1 MEQINRIRLMEE
13 CLDESRNAVDRL
25 NAALDSYFAV
35 RSKYMALVEY
45 YDDGQWRRDFDDD
58 EAGKLPPDLKRGV
71 LSEDA
76 VWNLIEDHRA
86 ALERMKEILSNE
98 E

>member
-1 MEQINRIRLMEE
+1 MDQIERIRLMEK
-13 CLDESRNAVDRL
+13 CLDESRAAVDRL
-25 NAALDSYFAV
+25 NDAFEKYFAV

-45 YDDGQWRRDFDDD
+45 YDDGLWRRDFEDD
-58 EAGKLPPDLKRGV
+58 EAGKIPSDLKRGV

-76 VWNLIEDHRA
+76 VWNLIEDHRT